1 MTVYYCD
8 GYGFSWLAIGR
19 QTQWGVFEHPNV
31 SHNATKKIKI
41 TLPIAV
47 TRILSI
53 PGGFTFGNGTY
64 GVYGI
69 SAAMNVTNTG
79 FEFDALLAAGIN
91 ADRFYTSRG
100 WFALCI

>member
-1 MTVYYCD
+1 M
-8 GYGFSWLAIGR
+8 
-19 QTQWGVFEHPNV
+19 QWGVFEYPNV
-31 SHNATKKIKI
+31 SNSANKKIEI

-53 PGGFTFGNGTY
+53 PGGFTFGRGEF

-69 SAAMNVTNTG
+69 SAATNVTNTG
-79 FEFDALLAAGIN
+79 FEFDALLAAGSN
-91 ADRFYTSRG
+91 ANQFFASRG

>member
-8 GYGFSWLAIGR
+8 GYGFSWLAIGM
-19 QTQWGVFEHPNV
+19 QQWGVFEHPDVPHSAN
-31 SHNATKKIKI
+31 KKIKI

-79 FEFDALLAAGIN
+79 FEFDALLAAGVN
-91 ADRFYTSRG
+91 ADRFYASSG